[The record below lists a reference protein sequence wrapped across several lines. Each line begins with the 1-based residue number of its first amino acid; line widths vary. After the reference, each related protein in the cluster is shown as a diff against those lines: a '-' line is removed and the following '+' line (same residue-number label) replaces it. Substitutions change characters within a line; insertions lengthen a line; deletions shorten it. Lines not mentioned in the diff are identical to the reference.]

1 MLPKSMTK
9 KIQKLLEGEQ
19 VDGLTL
25 KDLTEA
31 VRILCRCNNTRHEA
45 QDFLDGNDE
54 AGAALSEADL
64 RWAMRQ
70 NPRRVAEERKRRR
83 AKKRGQRN

>member
-1 MLPKSMTK
+1 MTK
-9 KIQKLLEGEQ
+9 KVQKLLNGDQ

-25 KDLTEA
+25 KDLAEA
-31 VRILCRCNNTRHEA
+31 VRILCCCNNTRYEA
-45 QDFLDGNDE
+45 QDFLDGNDA

-70 NPRRVAEERKRRR
+70 NPRRVAEERRRR
-83 AKKRGQRN
+83 RDERIKERKVEK